1 MTTPAILNRTFI
13 YRGVRISEFLA
24 NAGEGLPRHEHDFS
38 HGTVCIAGSCAIR
51 KENLELVLTP
61 KNDAVV
67 LAAKEWHEIE
77 ALEDNTIF
85 VNMEQI

>member
-1 MTTPAILNRTFI
+1 MTTPALLNRSFV
-13 YRGVRISEFLA
+13 YRGVRFSEFLA
-24 NAGEGLPRHEHDFS
+24 NKGEGLPKHEHTYS

-61 KNDAVV
+61 KQNAVV
-67 LAAKEWHEIE
+67 LSANDWHEIE

-85 VNMEQI
+85 VNME